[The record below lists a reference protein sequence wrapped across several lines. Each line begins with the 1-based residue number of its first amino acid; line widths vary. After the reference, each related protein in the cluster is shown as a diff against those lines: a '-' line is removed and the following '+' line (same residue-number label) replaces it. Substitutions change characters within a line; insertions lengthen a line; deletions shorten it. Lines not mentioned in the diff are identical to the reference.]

1 MSFIYFINLKLDEP
15 AFGSY
20 LKDVCPTEHPRVPLF
35 VKTCIEVLESNEDN
49 MKTDGLYRASGN
61 LSQIQKIRLQ
71 VDQYNLSVLSQE
83 EDVHVLT
90 GALKL
95 FFRELK
101 EPLIPSSFFKE
112 ALNASMLKKTST
124 KIQCFRDIV
133 KALPPANY
141 DTLQFLLKHLL
152 KVTSYQEF
160 NRMHIPNLAIVFGPT
175 LMWPAEESANMA
187 LDLMQQNLVIEC
199 LLSEYNKIFK

>member
-1 MSFIYFINLKLDEP
+1 
-15 AFGSY
+15 
-20 LKDVCPTEHPRVPLF
+20 
-35 VKTCIEVLESNEDN
+35 

-71 VDQYNLSVLSQE
+71 IDQDKLNVLSQE

-101 EPLIPSSFFKE
+101 EPLIPSCFFKE
-112 ALNASMLKKTST
+112 ALNASMLKKQTT
-124 KIQCFRDIV
+124 KVQCFRDII
-133 KALPPANY
+133 KLFPLPNY
-141 DTLQFLLKHLL
+141 DTLQYLLKHLL
-152 KVTSYQEF
+152 KVTTYQEF

-175 LMWPAEESANMA
+175 LMWPAEKSANIA

>member
-1 MSFIYFINLKLDEP
+1 MLTTDEP

-20 LKDVCPTEHPRVPLF
+20 LNDVCPTEYPRVPVF

-71 VDQYNLSVLSQE
+71 VDQYNLNVLSQE

-112 ALNASMLKKTST
+112 ALNASMLKKTT
-124 KIQCFRDIV
+124 AKIQCFRDII
-133 KALPPANY
+133 KALPSPNH

-152 KVTSYQEF
+152 KVTLYQEF

>member
-1 MSFIYFINLKLDEP
+1 
-15 AFGSY
+15 
-20 LKDVCPTEHPRVPLF
+20 
-35 VKTCIEVLESNEDN
+35 

-71 VDQYNLSVLSQE
+71 VDQDKLNVLGLE

-101 EPLIPSSFFKE
+101 EPLIPSYLFND
-112 ALNASMLKKTST
+112 ALNANNVTKQTT
-124 KIQCFRDIV
+124 KIQRFRDIIQL
-133 KALPPANY
+133 LPQPNH

-152 KVTSYQEF
+152 KVTSYQEY

-175 LMWPAEESANMA
+175 LMWPAEESPDMA
-187 LDLMQQNLVIEC
+187 LDLMQQNSFIDF
-199 LLSEYNKIFK
+199 LLSEYNKIFKESKNI